1 MIGAVGLILNN
12 NHNLVCS
19 SYNSEPDYLGFD
31 ILQFIYTIN
40 LEKGW
45 DKFKKLSRNIKPIN
59 MFEINSHGF
68 SQIKYM
74 YNNSDTRLLL
84 DNNIISDR
92 YCDYAYIIN
101 LDDMVLEYYIGY
113 QTKPQKGN
121 RFGTKSLDGEY
132 YPCRLCSIYD
142 LSNID
147 SDYIIDDI
155 IENMKFLDGYEDKYE
170 NVSSI
175 YRKYKLKKLCN
186 INAIA
191 EEQ

>member
-19 SYNSEPDYLGFD
+19 SDNSEPDYLGFD

-45 DKFKKLSRNIKPIN
+45 NKFKKLSRNIISIN
-59 MFEINSHGF
+59 VFEANSYGL
-68 SQIKYM
+68 SQLKYM
-74 YNNSDTRLLL
+74 YINSDTRLYL

-101 LDDMVLEYYIGY
+101 LDTMVLEYYIGY
-113 QTKPQKGN
+113 QTTPQIGN
-121 RFGTKSLDGEY
+121 RFGTTSNDGEY

-175 YRKYKLKKLCN
+175 YRKHKLKKLCN
-186 INAIA
+186 TNVTL
-191 EEQ
+191 EVQ